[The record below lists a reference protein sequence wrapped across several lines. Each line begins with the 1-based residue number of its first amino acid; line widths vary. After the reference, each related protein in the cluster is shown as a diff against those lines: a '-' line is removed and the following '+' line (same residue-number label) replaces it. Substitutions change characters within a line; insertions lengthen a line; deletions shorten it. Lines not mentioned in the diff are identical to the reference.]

1 MTINIQ
7 YRFKGIQKTG
17 IELNKPS
24 VIQSTLHETCND
36 HDKVCLLSP
45 SSNSLRPQR
54 DEYYLIIINYTFRF
68 PRSAF

>member
-17 IELNKPS
+17 IEVNKPP
-24 VIQSTLHETCND
+24 VIQSTLHETCKD

-54 DEYYLIIINYTFRF
+54 DEY
-68 PRSAF
+68 